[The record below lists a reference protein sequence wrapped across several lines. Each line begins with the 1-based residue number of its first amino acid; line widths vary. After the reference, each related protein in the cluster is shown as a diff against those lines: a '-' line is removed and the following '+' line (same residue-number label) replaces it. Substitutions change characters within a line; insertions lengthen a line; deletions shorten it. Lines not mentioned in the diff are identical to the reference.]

1 MPTITGSAN
10 LAQPTAHSIV
20 TLAGTIKADAQ
31 FATQPVVGDQII
43 WPDSAGIN
51 VSSTLGITGAN
62 GVHQLWHIIA
72 STGQAVYTS
81 YTLGSAGLA
90 SDSINMA
97 VPSGNNIVTLSGP
110 VLVDA
115 QFTVQ
120 PVSGD
125 QVIYPS
131 GLTVTSS
138 LSISG
143 DGGSYDVW
151 HIVATTGIA
160 YKINYAVS
168 GTHTTTANITAGE
181 SYTVATLASG
191 FDVYVFQQWGV
202 APVAGEQ
209 IITLTSDGYFNS
221 NGDYF
226 SELEHVHDAWH
237 IALNGTAT
245 HFTVD
250 GTGIVAGTPDTS
262 PDQFIFTDVYDQ
274 SLSTL
279 IESNVIVVTGVTAGQ
294 DITVT
299 ITGGEYAVSTDG
311 GASYG
316 AWTTT
321 GTNVQRNYRIK
332 VRHTT
337 SGIASTVTSTTLTV
351 GDKSDTFNSTTSAA
365 TDTTPDDFSFV
376 DLIGQELSTQ
386 VESNGVQVL
395 GMTSGVDVTVSITGG
410 EYAISTD
417 GGNIYAPFTSA
428 TGTIQSGN
436 YIKLKLTTSASN
448 ATRTDA
454 VLTVGTYSVTWSAT
468 TRTSVAATFFVYDPT
483 VILNKFYGDKRQLIV
498 EDGSS
503 NWASFTLYNAGSVM
517 SLNNMTNAKIIL
529 TSVTTGTQY
538 ESTLTGSP
546 TIFNFVAAD
555 GRIDCRVG
563 RIGAPEGYYNL
574 DLVYYDANHTNG
586 AFMTQDRQI
595 SLRIR

>member
-1 MPTITGSAN
+1 MPTITSTAN
-10 LAQPTAHSIV
+10 LEQPTAHSIV
-20 TLAGTIKADAQ
+20 TLSGTIKTDAQ
-31 FATQPVVGDQII
+31 FSTQPVSGDQII
-43 WPDSAGIN
+43 WPNSAGIN
-51 VSSTLGITGAN
+51 VSNTLGITGSTGAHD
-62 GVHQLWHIIA
+62 VWHIIA
-72 STGQAVYTS
+72 STGQAVHTNYNLS
-81 YTLGSAGLA
+81 SSGIA
-90 SDSINMA
+90 SDSVNIA
-97 VPSGNNIVTLSGP
+97 LPSGNNVVTLSGP

-120 PVSGD
+120 PVAND
-125 QVIYPS
+125 QIIYPNGISVSS
-131 GLTVTSS
+131 GLVITAP
-138 LSISG
+138 
-143 DGGSYDVW
+143 GGTYDLW
-151 HIVATTGIA
+151 HIVASTGVA
-160 YKINYAVS
+160 YKISYVVS
-168 GTHTTTANITAGE
+168 GSYTTTINLSAGT

-191 FDVYVFQQWGV
+191 FDAYVFQQWGV

-237 IALNGTAT
+237 IALDGTCT

-250 GTGIVAGTPDTS
+250 GTGIGAGTPDTS

-294 DITVT
+294 DIPVT

-365 TDTTPDDFSFV
+365 TDTTPDDFSFF

-386 VESNGVQVL
+386 VESNAVQVL
-395 GMTSGVDVTVSITGG
+395 GMTSGVDVAVSITGG

-417 GGNIYAPFTSA
+417 GGNTYGTFRSTA
-428 TGTIQSGN
+428 GTIQSGN

-468 TRTSVAATFFVYDPT
+468 TRTSVDATFFVYDPT

-503 NWASFTLYNAGSVM
+503 NWASFTLYNAGTVM